1 MVHKAL
7 LSNVRVLQMGGF
19 CMGSLFV
26 QGVSVTNRLPERP
39 TKVERGGSN
48 NSLGSEVSRS

>member
-1 MVHKAL
+1 
-7 LSNVRVLQMGGF
+7 MGGF